1 MGPIIIPRIVRCT
14 MYCFPHFSI
23 YSKWVTLMSDTEEK
37 EVPERIVG
45 GYQHGLGPAA
55 TPADCRGYRGPVPV
69 RGRAQ
74 HPNGHLHRLP
84 ATRDTPGEASSPA
97 TMPMQ
102 WALLNRPP
110 PLPLPQF
117 GYRGNTRGYFFFSSL
132 GRNGRESGRWGLW
145 AVNLGTGLLCELGAH
160 HKDSNN
166 FTTFFWELAVGF
178 GRKRLR
184 SRKSRLLK
192 HKHQKPTLHTLLALR
207 HHHTIANY
215 SSNGMS
221 WRQAR
226 FNFVSVAYEIEDCR
240 WLKIVSWSF
249 CFSGWWNPRLSLP

>member
-1 MGPIIIPRIVRCT
+1 
-14 MYCFPHFSI
+14 
-23 YSKWVTLMSDTEEK
+23 MSDTEEK

-117 GYRGNTRGYFFFSSL
+117 GYRGNTRGYFFFFP
-132 GRNGRESGRWGLW
+132 REKWQGVGE
-145 AVNLGTGLLCELGAH
+145 VGTL
-160 HKDSNN
+160 
-166 FTTFFWELAVGF
+166 
-178 GRKRLR
+178 
-184 SRKSRLLK
+184 SREPRYWS
-192 HKHQKPTLHTLLALR
+192 TL
-207 HHHTIANY
+207 
-215 SSNGMS
+215 
-221 WRQAR
+221 
-226 FNFVSVAYEIEDCR
+226 
-240 WLKIVSWSF
+240 
-249 CFSGWWNPRLSLP
+249 